1 VVAPTARRPPSERQ
15 PFVTT
20 VQRPR
25 AAERARFPVPRPD
38 EAHWPGLATP
48 PSAPLHARIAEL
60 LFRRAVA
67 PLPVRV
73 VHPDGTVLGSG
84 GADAPVML
92 LVRPAN
98 VFARLGADVKIGFG
112 EAYMTGDWTTG
123 PGTDLADLLAPFASR
138 MSDLV
143 HPLLQRLRHR
153 VERTQPAHEENSR
166 TNSRTNISRHYDLSN
181 ELFEQFLDET
191 MTYSS
196 AWFEPGDDL
205 ATAQNRKMDG
215 VLDLARV
222 RADMHVLEIG
232 SGWGGLAIRAARERG
247 ARVTTLTLS
256 TEQQALARRRADD
269 AGVGHLV
276 DVRLQDYRDA
286 TGTYDAI
293 VSVEMVEAVGE
304 AYWPTYFGALDE
316 MLAPGGRVGLQAI
329 TMAHDRML
337 ATRRSYSWIH
347 KYVFPGGIIPSL
359 RSVSDNLAAHTR
371 LSIVE
376 RRDLGPHY
384 ARTLAIW
391 REHFLGNW
399 GRLEGSFDD
408 TFRRMWEFYLAY
420 CEAGFRVGYL
430 GVSQLG
436 LARDPFAGA

>member
-1 VVAPTARRPPSERQ
+1 M
-15 PFVTT
+15 TT
-20 VQRPR
+20 VARPQN
-25 AAERARFPVPRPD
+25 ADHGRFPVPRPD

-48 PSAPLHARIAEL
+48 PSAPAHARVAEL
-60 LFRRAVA
+60 IFRRAVA

-73 VHPDGTVLGSG
+73 VLPDGRVLGAG
-84 GADAPVML
+84 GKDAPVMN
-92 LVRPAN
+92 LVRPRA
-98 VFARLGADVKIGFG
+98 FFSRLGADAKIGFG
-112 EAYMTGDWTTG
+112 ESYMTGDWTTG
-123 PGTDLADLLAPFASR
+123 PDTDLADLLAPFAGR
-138 MSDLV
+138 MASLV
-143 HPLLQRLRHR
+143 HPLLQRLRHV
-153 VERTQPAHEENSR
+153 VERTQPAHEENSPE
-166 TNSRTNISRHYDLSN
+166 NSRTNISRHYDLSN

-196 AWFEPGDDL
+196 GWFEPGDSL
-205 ATAQNRKMDG
+205 ADAQRRKMDG

-222 RADMHVLEIG
+222 RAGMHVLEIG

-256 TEQQALARRRADD
+256 TEQQALARQRAEE

-286 TGTYDAI
+286 TGQFDAI
-293 VSVEMVEAVGE
+293 VSVEMLEAVGE
-304 AYWPTYFGALDE
+304 AYWPTYFATLDTL
-316 MLAPGGRVGLQAI
+316 LAPGGRAGLQAI
-329 TMAHDRML
+329 TMAHDRLM
-337 ATRRSYSWIH
+337 ATRRSYTWIH
-347 KYVFPGGIIPSL
+347 KYVFPGGIIPSI
-359 RSVSDNLAAHTR
+359 RSISDNLAAHTR

-384 ARTLAIW
+384 AHTLALW
-391 REHFLGNW
+391 REQFLGNW
-399 GRLEGSFDD
+399 EALSGSFDD

-436 LARDPFAGA
+436 LARPPFVAT

>member
-1 VVAPTARRPPSERQ
+1 MVAPTARRPPSERQ
-15 PFVTT
+15 PLVTT

-38 EAHWPGLATP
+38 ESHWPGLATP
-48 PSAPLHARIAEL
+48 PSAPVHARIAEL
-60 LFRRAVA
+60 LFRRAVR

-73 VHPDGTVLGSG
+73 VFPDGTVLGAG

-98 VFARLGADVKIGFG
+98 VFARLGADAKIGFG

-138 MSDLV
+138 MSELV

-256 TEQQALARRRADD
+256 TEQQALARQRADD

-286 TGTYDAI
+286 TGRYDAI
-293 VSVEMVEAVGE
+293 VSVEMIEAVGE
-304 AYWPTYFGALDE
+304 RYWPTYFAALDTL
-316 MLAPGGRVGLQAI
+316 LAPGGRVGLQAI

-347 KYVFPGGIIPSL
+347 KYVFPGGIIPSI

-391 REHFLGNW
+391 REQVLGNW
-399 GRLEGSFDD
+399 DRLEGSFDD